1 MSRLTCGRF
10 ELDLSTPRIMAIVNL
25 TDDSFSGDGL
35 RGDVRATLRRAEQAL
50 EDGADMLDLG
60 AESTRPGSDP
70 VSEAQETERI
80 IAALD
85 ALRGLNVPLSVDT
98 CKPAVMRA
106 AIEAGADMVNDIA
119 GFTAP
124 GALEAVAASHCGLC
138 VMHMRGEPRT
148 MQTDPRYDDVVAE
161 VAGWLAARLVA
172 IEAAGMRRER
182 VVLDPGFGFGK
193 SVAHNYSMLRH
204 LHRFAIDGLP
214 LLAGLSR
221 KSMLGAITGKAAGE
235 RLVASVVG
243 ATLAV
248 ERGARIVRVHDVA
261 ATREALQI
269 WRAYAEAV

>member
-1 MSRLTCGRF
+1 
-10 ELDLSTPRIMAIVNL
+10 MAIVNL

-35 RGDVRATLRRAEQAL
+35 HGDVRAASRRAEQAL

-80 IAALD
+80 VAALD

-106 AIEAGADMVNDIA
+106 AIKAGADMVNDIA

-148 MQTDPRYDDVVAE
+148 MQTDPRYDDVVGE
-161 VAGWLAARLVA
+161 VADWLAARIAA
-172 IEAAGMRRER
+172 IEAAGVRRER
-182 VVLDPGFGFGK
+182 IVLDPGFGFGK
-193 SVAHNYSMLRH
+193 SVAHNYSVLRH

-221 KSMLGAITGKAAGE
+221 KSMLGAITGKATGD
-235 RLVASVVG
+235 RLIASVVG